1 MRLAVMLI
9 GAASLVIGLHAEVAA
24 QDNSHDEAIAAI
36 RKLGGEVTAD
46 SKGPDAPVAVTLTG
60 SADPAK
66 CLKYLKD
73 VRNLHK
79 CDL

>member
-9 GAASLVIGLHAEVAA
+9 GAGSLVIGLHTDVAA
-24 QDNSHDEAIAAI
+24 QDNPHEQAIAAI
-36 RKLGGEVTAD
+36 RRLGGEVVVD
-46 SKGPDAPVAVTLTG
+46 SKGADTPVAVTLTG
-60 SADPAK
+60 SADPGK
-66 CLKYLKD
+66 CLTYLKD